1 MPRPPGTWE
10 RDGVLLKWGAVQ
22 RESRMG
28 LRGVLLTR
36 GGPCA
41 AEASHAAGSRAA
53 WGRGVL
59 KGQAGIRA
67 CSGPWLRLWRGLG
80 LGPPRHRQR
89 WAAPDRAEA
98 RCPERAREVE
108 VSCKVLPIPEF
119 LVQQDLG
126 AGAWSLHFSPGPEI
140 LVLQAGAHTEPPAQG
155 VGGAWRLLRRPLQW
169 PWVLQPAAGLSRPGS
184 RVEVGGVQDL
194 GAEQR
199 PQRGRW
205 LETVEGLLR
214 KWGAWGL
221 GDREE
226 GLPSSL

>member
-80 LGPPRHRQR
+80 LGPPRHRQS

-108 VSCKVLPIPEF
+108 VSCEVLPIPEF

-126 AGAWSLHFSPGPEI
+126 QVPGVCIFLQVQRYWCCRQGPTPSP
-140 LVLQAGAHTEPPAQG
+140 
-155 VGGAWRLLRRPLQW
+155 LLRGWGEL
-169 PWVLQPAAGLSRPGS
+169 GGS
-184 RVEVGGVQDL
+184 
-194 GAEQR
+194 
-199 PQRGRW
+199 
-205 LETVEGLLR
+205 
-214 KWGAWGL
+214 
-221 GDREE
+221 
-226 GLPSSL
+226 

>member
-98 RCPERAREVE
+98 RCPERPRD
-108 VSCKVLPIPEF
+108 P
-119 LVQQDLG
+119 G
-126 AGAWSLHFSPGPEI
+126 AELSKAEEAP
-140 LVLQAGAHTEPPAQG
+140 
-155 VGGAWRLLRRPLQW
+155 RLLARS
-169 PWVLQPAAGLSRPGS
+169 QPRVVQANRGEGRGASAAS
-184 RVEVGGVQDL
+184 
-194 GAEQR
+194 
-199 PQRGRW
+199 
-205 LETVEGLLR
+205 LE
-214 KWGAWGL
+214 
-221 GDREE
+221 
-226 GLPSSL
+226 